1 MKRLVLILLLPLM
14 VLAAC
19 SHKQEELPLYRQ
31 YAGRQDLTA
40 AQVNGFRLNDTVTV
54 DVVFLVADDST
65 AWQRLKEELDIR
77 ASEGVTSWMGAINEP
92 ACRVKRDVRPAWRA
106 MAIHADRTVAFYR
119 VEDSIQY
126 KALLD
131 YQLDNKMTNTTL

>member
-14 VLAAC
+14 ALAAC

-54 DVVFLVADDST
+54 DVVFLVADDSA
-65 AWQRLKEELDIR
+65 AWQRLKEEMDIR
-77 ASEGVTSWMGAINEP
+77 TSEGVTSWMGDIDQP
-92 ACRVKRDVRPAWRA
+92 QQRVKGGRLPAWRA
-106 MAIHADRTVAFYR
+106 
-119 VEDSIQY
+119 IQ
-126 KALLD
+126 
-131 YQLDNKMTNTTL
+131 